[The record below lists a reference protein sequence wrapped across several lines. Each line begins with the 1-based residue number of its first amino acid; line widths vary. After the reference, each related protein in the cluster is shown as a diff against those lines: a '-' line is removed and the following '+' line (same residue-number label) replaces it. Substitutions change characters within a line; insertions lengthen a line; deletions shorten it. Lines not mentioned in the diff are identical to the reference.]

1 MNARTPA
8 LLAALLALPCSSAFA
23 QEGAAPPAAQ
33 PQAEAPAAPPSAEAT
48 PATPPHP
55 DAGAIQ
61 LTVPWSGPT
70 GKGFSLGI
78 EEGAWGGAFGTGV
91 RGQIPLGRYFGI
103 TLRAA
108 YVFGNAPVGTTPAT
122 FPTQHLG
129 GRIDFVGK
137 SPVFL
142 NLVRLYGGGG
152 VEMFSAVGA
161 GADHSP
167 HFSGGGHFGFEFFAS
182 KWSSFY
188 LEVGGHAPIDPGMP
202 AGQTLIVGMMFY
214 PFST

>member
-1 MNARTPA
+1 VNARTPA
-8 LLAALLALPCSSAFA
+8 LLALLCSTAFA
-23 QEGAAPPAAQ
+23 QESAPPPTAAPPTTEAPPPAQ
-33 PQAEAPAAPPSAEAT
+33 PQADAPAAPRT
-48 PATPPHP
+48 
-55 DAGAIQ
+55 DGIQ

-78 EEGAWGGAFGTGV
+78 EEGAWGGAFGSGL
-91 RGQIPLGRYFGI
+91 RAQIPLGRYFGI

-108 YVFGNAPVGTTPAT
+108 YIYGNNPPPGAALAQYPN
-122 FPTQHLG
+122 QHLG

-152 VEMFSAVGA
+152 VEMFSAVGP
-161 GADHSP
+161 GVDHSP